1 LVAAAVY
8 DRLVPGH
15 LRHRQQPRPTPPS
28 RWIGGWLY
36 SRRFF
41 AVDCIQGLGGKVDTL
56 STQRKTAPD
65 CSGAVGEVQ
74 SFSN

>member
-1 LVAAAVY
+1 MTACRSASA
-8 DRLVPGH
+8 
-15 LRHRQQPRPTPPS
+15 PPS
-28 RWIGGWLY
+28 ATTANTTITLDRGGWLY
-36 SRRFF
+36 SPCFI